1 MNLQNE
7 MLRIRREARISFCF
21 FILMGFVLLSTPISF
36 CFGLALAFRV
46 FHFHRMMNLQN
57 EMPESERLGVISF
70 CFFDIWAC
78 LSK

>member
-1 MNLQNE
+1 
-7 MLRIRREARISFCF
+7 
-21 FILMGFVLLSTPISF
+21 MGFVLLSTPISF